1 MDVRQIQKGREEICR
16 ISAMLFAKGLVS
28 GKDGNISVRISADE
42 MLVTPSG
49 VCKAFLEPEMIL
61 RQRFDGTVVEG
72 ELRSTREAGMHS
84 RLYELR
90 PEIGAIVH
98 THPAAATAFAVCGE
112 ELPQD
117 ILLEVPALLG
127 KTAVAGYAPAG
138 SRELIAE
145 VEKCAKSDVILLQN
159 HGVIT
164 CGSDL
169 ADAFARMDAAENA
182 ARTIIYARLLGEPKR
197 MPAIQ
202 P

>member
-1 MDVRQIQKGREEICR
+1 MDARQIQKGREEICR

-98 THPAAATAFAVCGE
+98 SHRLCGLRRGAAPGYPARGAC
-112 ELPQD
+112 
-117 ILLEVPALLG
+117 
-127 KTAVAGYAPAG
+127 PAG
-138 SRELIAE
+138 ENRSGRLRA
-145 VEKCAKSDVILLQN
+145 CGQQ
-159 HGVIT
+159 GVDR
-164 CGSDL
+164 GG
-169 ADAFARMDAAENA
+169 
-182 ARTIIYARLLGEPKR
+182 GEMR
-197 MPAIQ
+197 
-202 P
+202 

>member
-1 MDVRQIQKGREEICR
+1 MDVKQIQELREEICR
-16 ISAMLFAKGLVS
+16 ISAMLSAKGLIS
-28 GKDGNISVRISADE
+28 GKDGNISIRIAEDE

-49 VCKAFLEPEMIL
+49 VCKAFLEPQMIL

-72 ELRSTREAGMHS
+72 DLRSTREAGMHS
-84 RLYELR
+84 RLYELK
-90 PEIGAIVH
+90 PGIQAIVH
-98 THPAAATAFAVCGE
+98 SHPAAATAFAVCGR
-112 ELPQD
+112 ELPQN

-145 VEKCAKSDVILLQN
+145 VEKCAESDVILLQN

-169 ADAFARMDAAENA
+169 ADAFARMDAVENA
-182 ARTIIYARLLGEPKR
+182 ARTIICARLLGNPKT
-197 MPAIQ
+197 MA
-202 P
+202 

>member
-49 VCKAFLEPEMIL
+49 VCKAFLKPEMIL

-98 THPAAATAFAVCGE
+98 THPAATAFAVCGE

>member
-49 VCKAFLEPEMIL
+49 VCKAFLKPEMIL

-169 ADAFARMDAAENA
+169 ADAFARID
-182 ARTIIYARLLGEPKR
+182 RKSTRLNSSH
-197 MPAIQ
+197 IH
-202 P
+202 

>member
-28 GKDGNISVRISADE
+28 GKDGNISVRIAADE

-145 VEKCAKSDVILLQN
+145 VEKC
-159 HGVIT
+159 
-164 CGSDL
+164 SDL

>member
-145 VEKCAKSDVILLQN
+145 VEKCAKSGVILLQN

-182 ARTIIYARLLGEPKR
+182 ARTVIYARLLGEQKR

>member
-28 GKDGNISVRISADE
+28 GKDGNISVRIAADE

-98 THPAAATAFAVCGE
+98 THPAAATAFAVCAE

-182 ARTIIYARLLGEPKR
+182 ARTVIYARLLGEPKR

>member
-1 MDVRQIQKGREEICR
+1 MDARQIQKGREEICR

-98 THPAAATAFAVCGE
+98 THPAAATAFAVCAE

-145 VEKCAKSDVILLQN
+145 VEKCAKSGVILLQN

-182 ARTIIYARLLGEPKR
+182 ARTVIYARLLGEPKR